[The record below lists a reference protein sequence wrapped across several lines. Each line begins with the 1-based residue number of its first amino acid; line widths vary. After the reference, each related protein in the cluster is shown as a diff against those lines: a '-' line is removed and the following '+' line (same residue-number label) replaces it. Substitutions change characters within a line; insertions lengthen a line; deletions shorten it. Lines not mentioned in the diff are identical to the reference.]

1 MITVKVNGVNIKIDR
16 NATALQACE
25 LAGIEIPRFCFHER
39 LSIAGNCRMCLV
51 EIEKS
56 PKPQASCSLPVME
69 GMNIYTDTPLVR
81 KAREAVLEFLLINHP
96 LDCPICDQGGECD
109 LQDQAMHYGS
119 DRSRFYE
126 YKRGVENK
134 NVGPLIKM
142 IMTRCIHCTRCVRF
156 MDEIAG
162 IGDFGTTGRGNST
175 EIGTYIQ
182 KNITSEL
189 SGNIVDLCPVGALTS
204 KPYSFVARPWEL
216 TSADSIDVM
225 DAVGS
230 NIRIDS
236 RGPEVVRILP
246 RCNEEINEEWISD
259 KTRHAC
265 DGLKRQ
271 RLDTPMIRDIENN
284 LIPCSW
290 EIAFKN
296 ILDNLNGNNINYF
309 FGPDVDAN
317 TVAAIKD
324 LSELNLTN

>member
-1 MITVKVNGVNIKIDR
+1 M
-16 NATALQACE
+16 
-25 LAGIEIPRFCFHER
+25 
-39 LSIAGNCRMCLV
+39 
-51 EIEKS
+51 
-56 PKPQASCSLPVME
+56 
-69 GMNIYTDTPLVR
+69 
-81 KAREAVLEFLLINHP
+81 
-96 LDCPICDQGGECD
+96 
-109 LQDQAMHYGS
+109 MHYGS

-162 IGDFGTTGRGNST
+162 IGDFGTTGRGIYGNST
-175 EIGTYIQ
+175 VQ

-189 SGNIVDLCPVGALTS
+189 SENIVDLCPVGALTS
-204 KPYSFVARPWEL
+204 KLILCCSSWEL

-225 DAVGS
+225 DVVGS

-290 EIAFKN
+290 K
-296 ILDNLNGNNINYF
+296 L
-309 FGPDVDAN
+309 
-317 TVAAIKD
+317 
-324 LSELNLTN
+324 LSKIY